1 MTWSVIL
8 LVLGAFLAGGVISFH
23 QQGFPTW
30 VVGLMAVASAALILY
45 GAWSWLVGLNA

>member
-8 LVLGAFLAGGVISFH
+8 LVLGAFLAGGVISFR

-30 VVGLMAVASAALILY
+30 VVGLLAVASGALILY
-45 GAWSWLVGLNA
+45 GAWSWIVGLNS

>member
-8 LVLGAFLAGGVISFH
+8 LVLGAFLIGGVISFYR
-23 QQGFPTW
+23 QGFPAW
-30 VVGLMAVASAALILY
+30 VVGLLAVCAGALILY